1 MRCAAPPQEPPKLL
15 APGDILATM
24 QRIVNEKRAVRD
36 EICRLSPSEASF
48 ANVILPLLEVENR
61 TSGEFTVIVL
71 LNFASPNVESRTAA
85 KAALKLASEAS
96 AANLAREDLFSLI
109 DTVKHSGEALDLES
123 RRYVDQLWG
132 KYKSCGHG
140 LLDTQQMQCHLQAQT
155 AVINLRQQYI
165 HNITENEGGCSLSWE
180 DLDGIPD
187 ILGYATHAAFKLETR
202 MVKSAEWVDTFLSN
216 LSDEILP
223 LGRKE
228 MDPLIAKKKVH
239 MRGSPYADEYPDI
252 IPPWDF
258 SYYSRLAEEADCAH
272 MERISE
278 YFPLCSA
285 VTGLL
290 DTLTLCLGFRF
301 DELNAE
307 QMARS
312 AWHEDVLGWAVWD
325 TRAGADRD
333 GIEFIG
339 YLYMD
344 LLSRK
349 HKYKGSQNVNIQ
361 SSYLKENGD
370 RVFPAT
376 AIMCSFPRPAP
387 DEVTLLT
394 HDNVISLFHEC
405 GHAMHDLMSRTK
417 YSEFHGWN
425 SPPDFNEIPSM
436 LFENWCWLEETIRH
450 VSRHYTTLDP
460 KYLQK
465 WLQRH
470 PGCPPPPEKLADSDI
485 QRLIGSRRQS
495 TIQWYLSQLFFSR
508 FDLAVHSCSSEE
520 ECKELE
526 LAKLYYTLQQK
537 FYMQPIPNPDDWGHP
552 EANFRHL
559 LKGHDAGL
567 YSYPSAHVS
576 ATKIFTKLF
585 AEDPFSDKA
594 WDIYRRELL
603 QWGSSRDGEELLQNI
618 LGCPGHHVEGLAA
631 WMTN

>member
-187 ILGYATHAAFKLETR
+187 MYVQHFLTAKSEAGVDRAFVPFRRTEMDIFLKYCRDPAKRKKVYVANSRCLVENVALFEQVITMRLRNARRLGYATHAAFKLETR

-361 SSYLKENGD
+361 SVRASNL
-370 RVFPAT
+370 AT
-376 AIMCSFPRPAP
+376 SIAASF
-387 DEVTLLT
+387 VTDIPL
-394 HDNVISLFHEC
+394 
-405 GHAMHDLMSRTK
+405 SR
-417 YSEFHGWN
+417 S
-425 SPPDFNEIPSM
+425 
-436 LFENWCWLEETIRH
+436 
-450 VSRHYTTLDP
+450 
-460 KYLQK
+460 
-465 WLQRH
+465 
-470 PGCPPPPEKLADSDI
+470 
-485 QRLIGSRRQS
+485 
-495 TIQWYLSQLFFSR
+495 
-508 FDLAVHSCSSEE
+508 
-520 ECKELE
+520 
-526 LAKLYYTLQQK
+526 
-537 FYMQPIPNPDDWGHP
+537 
-552 EANFRHL
+552 
-559 LKGHDAGL
+559 
-567 YSYPSAHVS
+567 
-576 ATKIFTKLF
+576 
-585 AEDPFSDKA
+585 
-594 WDIYRRELL
+594 
-603 QWGSSRDGEELLQNI
+603 
-618 LGCPGHHVEGLAA
+618 
-631 WMTN
+631 